1 MCGGTKNI
9 KVAPRSMRILS
20 ALLLSACL
28 VEVSS
33 AADLRQVVQEAVS
46 TNPDILESAA
56 NRRARDYEY
65 RRSQGAFLPTLDL
78 SAELGPERLDRPN
91 SFSADEN
98 DKWRFSK
105 EFTVTVQQLL
115 FDGFTSVN
123 QVYRQS
129 ARVDGAALR
138 VMERSEATALDAVE
152 SYIDVLR
159 NTAILAKARL
169 NVDKHRRIY
178 SDVRQRFEGGE
189 TGAADLA
196 QARER
201 VAAAEVIVS
210 EVQQSLL
217 DTIAK
222 YERVVGK
229 KPASLAPASPA
240 KLPGRSV
247 TQLVDSAVQVHPT
260 VRAAIADA
268 DAAKFEYQSTKG
280 NFLPE
285 VALQGQATVGDDV
298 GGIEGRNNEYSGK
311 LVFSWNLYNGGR
323 DTALT
328 QEYSER
334 LTEAQIRVDRVRRE
348 LKEGIERSFAAVS
361 TTTSRIK
368 ALREQLAANRQV
380 VEGYRQEYDIGQR
393 TLLDVLNAEN
403 ALFNSEIEL
412 ISVRAVYAF
421 STYQLRATSG
431 DLLAYLNVSPP
442 PEAADGQRDSATV
455 LPRNLINL
463 EPLRKF

>member
-1 MCGGTKNI
+1 
-9 KVAPRSMRILS
+9 MRILP
-20 ALLLSACL
+20 ALLMSVCL
-28 VEVSS
+28 IDVSW

-46 TNPDILESAA
+46 TNPDVLESAA
-56 NRRARDYEY
+56 NRRARNYEY

-78 SAELGPERLDRPN
+78 SGEFGPERLDRPN
-91 SFSADEN
+91 SFNAEEN
-98 DKWRFSK
+98 DEWRFSS

-123 QVYRQS
+123 EVYRQS

-152 SYIDVLR
+152 AYIDVLR
-159 NTAILAKARL
+159 HTAILSKARM
-169 NVDKHRRIY
+169 NVQKHRRIF
-178 SDVRQRFEGGE
+178 SDVQQRFEGGE

-210 EVQQSLL
+210 EVRNSLL
-217 DTIAK
+217 DTVAR
-222 YERVVGK
+222 YERIVGK
-229 KPASLAPASPA
+229 GPASLAPAKPA
-240 KLPGRSV
+240 SLPPGSV
-247 TQLVDSAVQVHPT
+247 VQLVDAAVQTHPT
-260 VRAAIADA
+260 VRAAVADA
-268 DAAKFEYQSTKG
+268 DAAKYEYEATKG

-285 VALQGQATVGDDV
+285 VSLLGQATVGDDV

-311 LVFSWNLYNGGR
+311 LIFSWNLYNGGR
-323 DTALT
+323 DTALAG
-328 QEYSER
+328 EYAER
-334 LTEAQIRVDRVRRE
+334 VTEAQIRVDRVRRE
-348 LKEGIERSFAAVS
+348 LKEGIERSYASVS
-361 TTTSRIK
+361 TTSERIK

-412 ISVRAVYAF
+412 IFSRAVYAF

-431 DLLAYLNVSPP
+431 DLLAYLGVSPP
-442 PEAADGQRDSATV
+442 PESADGLRETRTIFPSNA
-455 LPRNLINL
+455 LNL

>member
-1 MCGGTKNI
+1 
-9 KVAPRSMRILS
+9 MRIIP
-20 ALLLSACL
+20 ALLMSVCL
-28 VEVSS
+28 VDFSF

-46 TNPDILESAA
+46 TSPDVLESAA
-56 NRRARDYEY
+56 NRRARNFEY
-65 RRSQGAFLPTLDL
+65 RRSQGAFLPTVGV

-91 SFSADEN
+91 SFTANEN
-98 DKWRFSK
+98 DEWRFSK
-105 EFTVTVQQLL
+105 EFTVTVEQLI
-115 FDGFTSVN
+115 FDGLTSVN
-123 QVYRQS
+123 EVYRQS

-152 SYIDVLR
+152 SYVDVLR
-159 NTAILAKARL
+159 HTAILSKARM
-169 NVDKHRRIY
+169 NVAKHRRIY
-178 SDVRQRFEGGE
+178 SDVQQRFEGGE
-189 TGAADLA
+189 TGAADLS

-210 EVQQSLL
+210 EVRKSLL
-217 DTIAK
+217 DTVAK

-229 KPASLAPASPA
+229 KPASLAPVKPAS
-240 KLPGRSV
+240 LPPGSV
-247 TQLVDSAVQVHPT
+247 TRLVDSAVQTHPT

-268 DAAKFEYQSTKG
+268 DAAKYEYESTKG

-285 VALQGQATVGDDV
+285 ISLRGQATVGDDI

-311 LVFSWNLYNGGR
+311 VVFSWNIFNGGR
-323 DTALT
+323 DAALT
-328 QEYSER
+328 NEYGER
-334 LTEAQIRVDRVRRE
+334 LTETQIRVDRVRRE
-348 LKEGIERSFAAVS
+348 LKEGIERSYASVS
-361 TTTSRIK
+361 TTTERIK

-412 ISVRAVYAF
+412 ISARAIYAF
-421 STYQLRATSG
+421 STYQLRATTG
-431 DLLAYLNVSPP
+431 DLLAYLSVSPP
-442 PEAADGQRDSATV
+442 PEAIDGQRDNRSIFPQNA
-455 LPRNLINL
+455 NFGI